1 MKLIKTINIF
11 SGILASMMLLVITT
25 CNKSEMNTDIITDID
40 GNVYHTI
47 IIGEQVWISKNLRT
61 TRFNDGTNIPNVLHG
76 TEWSGMS
83 TPAYCWFNNDD
94 SLYRITYG
102 GLYNWYAVNT
112 GKLCPEGWRVPD
124 ESDWIR
130 LTDQLKGES
139 AAGGKLKET
148 GTLFWNSPNT
158 AATNETGFTALP
170 GGLRLPKGKFD
181 YLGKYCIWWSSS
193 SNNNHNA
200 WCRLLNYENSLV
212 YRFDDDKRTG
222 LSIRCVRD
230 SQP

>member
-1 MKLIKTINIF
+1 MRLKKTINSSRHLF
-11 SGILASMMLLVITT
+11 AVMLLLLIAT
-25 CNKSEMNTDIITDID
+25 CKKPEMNTDIITDID

-47 IIGEQVWISKNLRT
+47 IIGEQVWMAKNLRT
-61 TRFNDGTNIPNVLHG
+61 TRFNDGTIIPNVIHG

-83 TPAYCWFNNDD
+83 TPAFCWFNNDD

-102 GLYNWYAVNT
+102 GLYNWYTVNT
-112 GKLCPEGWRVPD
+112 GKLCPVGWRVPD
-124 ESDWIR
+124 DADWTR
-130 LTDQLKGES
+130 LTDQLKGED

-148 GTLFWNSPNT
+148 GTEHWNSPNT

-170 GGLRLPKGKFD
+170 GGLRLHKGKFE
-181 YLGKYCIWWSSS
+181 YLGKYSIWWSST
-193 SNNNHNA
+193 SNNHSA

-222 LSIRCVRD
+222 LSIRCVREN
-230 SQP
+230 QP

>member
-1 MKLIKTINIF
+1 MINF
-11 SGILASMMLLVITT
+11 SGYMIAVMLLIMIAA
-25 CNKSEMNTDIITDID
+25 CKKPEINTDIITDID

-47 IIGEQVWISKNLRT
+47 IIGEQVWMAKNLRT
-61 TRFNDGTNIPNVLHG
+61 TRLNNGATIPNVING

-94 SLYRITYG
+94 SLNRITYG

-112 GKLCPEGWRVPD
+112 GKICPAGWRVP
-124 ESDWIR
+124 SDNDWLL
-130 LTDQLKGES
+130 LTNFLKGES

-148 GTLFWNSPNT
+148 GTLHWNSPNV

-170 GGLRLPKGKFD
+170 GGLRLTKGRFE
-181 YLGKYCIWWSSS
+181 YMGFYSIWWSST
-193 SNNNHNA
+193 SNNNRTA

-230 SQP
+230 NQP